1 MGAWGAGPFENDDA
15 ADWVWDLEESSDDS
29 VIASALGAVADL
41 SADEYLEAPEAT
53 MGLAA
58 AEVVAA
64 AFGAPAPILP
74 EGVSNWIAGSHV
86 VMSPNLLGEAR
97 TTVERVST
105 NSELKELW
113 DEAGDQG
120 WLAHV
125 FNLQARLAS
134 VGD

>member
-1 MGAWGAGPFENDDA
+1 MGAWGAGPFENDHA

-29 VIASALGAVADL
+29 VIIAALHGVSDL
-41 SADEYLEAPEAT
+41 EAAEYLEAPVAT
-53 MGLAA
+53 LGLAA

-64 AFGAPAPILP
+64 ALGSPASMLP

-86 VMSPNLLGEAR
+86 GVSPNLVDQAR
-97 TTVERVST
+97 MAVERVPT

-113 DEAGDQG
+113 DEAGDQE

-134 VGD
+134 VGS

>member
-29 VIASALGAVADL
+29 VIASALGAVSDL
-41 SADEYLEAPEAT
+41 SPDEYLEAPDAT

-64 AFGAPAPILP
+64 AFGSPAPILP
-74 EGVSNWIAGSHV
+74 EGVANWIAGSHV
-86 VMSPNLLGEAR
+86 VMSPNLLDKAR
-97 TTVERVST
+97 MTVERVST

-113 DEAGDQG
+113 DEAGDQQ